1 MASHT
6 GRRLAIIGAGPIGLS
21 AALMARARGFDIT
34 VFEKG
39 LVGDALRRWGGSTH
53 LFSPM
58 SMNLPVIA
66 RRVLGSS
73 APPDDALLT
82 GPQMVSRVLE
92 PIASSPELAGRVL
105 TGHRIV
111 AVGRAGL
118 RRVDLPGHP
127 LRAERPF
134 RLLVAAQGVERM
146 VEADAVFD
154 ASGVHDNP
162 NRVGPGGLPALGEKA
177 VASRLIRRL
186 GELEDHR
193 EGLSGRTLLV
203 GHGHS
208 AANALLILET
218 IAAEHPRMRVTWAV
232 RTANLRPC
240 AEVADDPLPER
251 GRVVSRANDLAADP
265 PAFLSVKRR
274 AGIEAIA
281 ARGEQFHVTLSAP
294 GALEGI
300 GEVFDQVIAMTGYR
314 PDLDFLS
321 ELPIEISSVT
331 QGAAGL
337 SRALSHS
344 TDCLT
349 LPEVTPKDLGSGEPG
364 FYLVGAKSYGR
375 SATFLLRTGLAH
387 LEVILNGMIQ

>member
-6 GRRLAIIGAGPIGLS
+6 SRRLAIIGAGPIGLS
-21 AALMARARGFDIT
+21 AALMAQARGFDVTI
-34 VFEKG
+34 FEKG
-39 LVGDALRRWGGSTH
+39 LVGDALRRWGGSTR

-66 RRVLGSS
+66 RTVMGSS
-73 APPDDALLT
+73 APPGDALLT

-92 PIASSPELAGRVL
+92 PIASAPQLAGRVL

-134 RLLVAAQGVERM
+134 RLLVAAQGGERV
-146 VEADAVFD
+146 VEADVVFD

-186 GELEDHR
+186 GELEDHSDS
-193 EGLSGRTLLV
+193 LSGRTLLV

-218 IAAEHPRMRVTWAV
+218 IAAGHPGMHVTWAV

-274 AGIEAIA
+274 TGIEAITA
-281 ARGEQFHVTLSAP
+281 QGERFHVTLSAP
-294 GALEGI
+294 GALEGT
-300 GEVFDQVIAMTGYR
+300 GELFDQVIAMTGYR
-314 PDLDFLS
+314 PDLSFLS
-321 ELPIEISSVT
+321 ELPIEISSAT

-337 SRALSHS
+337 SRAVSHS
-344 TDCLT
+344 TDSLT
-349 LPEVTPKDLGSGEPG
+349 LPEVTPKDLASGEPG
-364 FYLVGAKSYGR
+364 FYLVGAKSYGI

>member
-1 MASHT
+1 MASLT
-6 GRRLAIIGAGPIGLS
+6 QRRLAIIGAGPIGLS
-21 AALMARARGFDIT
+21 AALMAQARGFDVT

-39 LVGDALRRWGGSTH
+39 LVGDALRHWGDSTR

-58 SMNLPVIA
+58 SMNLPEIA
-66 RRVLGSS
+66 RSVLGAA

-82 GPQMVSRVLE
+82 GPEMVSRVLE
-92 PIASSPELAGRVL
+92 PIASAPRLAGRVL

-118 RRVDLPGHP
+118 TRIDLPGHP

-134 RLLVAAQGVERM
+134 RLLVAAAGGER
-146 VEADAVFD
+146 VIEADAVFD
-154 ASGVHDNP
+154 ASGVHDTP
-162 NRVGPGGLPALGEKA
+162 NWAGPGGLPALGERA

-186 GELEDHR
+186 GELDAHR
-193 EGLSGRTLLV
+193 EHLSGRILLV

-218 IAAEHPRMRVTWAV
+218 IAAGQPGMHVTWAV

-251 GRVVSRANDLAADP
+251 GRVTTRANDLAADP
-265 PAFLSVKRR
+265 PAFLTVKRR
-274 AGIEAIA
+274 TSLAAIA
-281 ARGEQFHVTLSAP
+281 ADGERFHVTLSVP
-294 GALEGI
+294 GAREGA
-300 GEVFDQVIAMTGYR
+300 GELFDQVIAMTGYR
-314 PDLDFLS
+314 PDHSFLS
-321 ELPIEISSVT
+321 ELPIEISAVT
-331 QGAAGL
+331 EGAAGL
-337 SRALSHS
+337 SRALSHV

-349 LPEVTPKDLGSGEPG
+349 LPTVTPEDLGSGEPG
-364 FYLVGAKSYGR
+364 FYLVGARSYGR

-387 LEVILNGMIQ
+387 LEIILDGMSQ